1 MAWGAGKALLIA
13 GVIGA
18 TVLGVSYL
26 ASSADIVDLKLVSV
40 EAFRL
45 KDVAA
50 LKGAA
55 TPETPVF
62 EVRFSTASDFV
73 SLANQLDG
81 YSINGRVLVGDAG
94 CNPDLDSFTYTNV
107 AEMLIDF
114 TRVYDE
120 SGDIEGRSLWSRS
133 AQDKPHVYHFYF
145 GVYPARFD
153 EFVHLGLDEAP
164 LCFELAGVGRTGRP
178 LYSNIVPL
186 PKDVLARAA
195 ERLGRS

>member
-1 MAWGAGKALLIA
+1 MAWRAARAGLIA
-13 GVIGA
+13 GIVGA
-18 TVLGVSYL
+18 TAVAVSYVTSPL
-26 ASSADIVDLKLVSV
+26 DIVDLELVSV
-40 EAFRL
+40 KAFRL

-50 LKGAA
+50 LKGAM

-73 SLANQLDG
+73 SLANQPDG

-94 CNPDLDSFTYTNV
+94 CNPDLDTFTYTNV

-114 TRVYDE
+114 ARVYDE
-120 SGDIEGRSLWSRS
+120 SGDIMGRSLWSRS
-133 AQDKPHVYHFYF
+133 GEAGRHIFYFYF
-145 GVYPARFD
+145 GVYPGRFD

-164 LCFELAGVGRTGRP
+164 LCFELAGVSRTGRA

-186 PKDVLARAA
+186 PKDVLAQAA
-195 ERLGRS
+195 SPLAKP